1 MNGQQ
6 QEGAPPR
13 MFSDQISYSADSV
26 EAIVLTKQLS
36 IGNQSAEQQNF
47 LVVAVQLPPA
57 LRPMSAPGAP
67 NPHML
72 AATKTEICK
81 QRTGGLEYS
90 RRGQE
95 VVLRLLRPRQ
105 SASVDVPTATLFT
118 KVLKVGMLTVA
129 IAHMRRSPL
138 PMSAAPPASEALQA
152 APNVHNAFVESAVVS
167 VYHGQNR
174 MEFFDLADRFKDQTF
189 EVLLSPDGAR
199 LHHTTQSPCY
209 KVQLQHVSSPQPL
222 LVERFNPAYMSI
234 FKEVTEDVWLRA
246 LMRAR
251 QQAMQQE
258 AAVQAAATRERKRAW
273 ACVVQQACAVAGDFK
288 HRSKAMKAMS
298 KARPKQNADRS

>member
-13 MFSDQISYSADSV
+13 MFSGQISYSENSV
-26 EAIVLTKQLS
+26 DAIVLTKQLS
-36 IGNQSAEQQNF
+36 IGDQSAEQQSF
-47 LVVAVQLPPA
+47 LVVAVRLPPA
-57 LRPMSAPGAP
+57 LRPMFAPGEAEP
-67 NPHML
+67 DVW
-72 AATKTEICK
+72 ATKTEICK
-81 QRTGGLEYS
+81 QRLGGLEYS

-174 MEFFDLADRFKDQTF
+174 MEFFDLADLFKDQTS

-234 FKEVTEDVWLRA
+234 FKEVIEDVWFRA
-246 LMRAR
+246 LMSAR